1 MSMSEQAPGI
11 LSIVRRGLFL
21 LTAAFAT
28 ANPVFAQEAGADS
41 PLSVTTIVPRILEH
55 DSAYRQAQLD
65 AASAAASRAL
75 ARAQL
80 LPQVTLGSPP
90 NASTYSW
97 SRQESQRIVDTM
109 AEDFTRDV
117 HSASAQLNLT
127 QALPTDGS
135 LSVYA
140 GNTFRA
146 QDDEDEDPLYR
157 QDVSLGATWQ
167 QPLFTNR
174 RIVDLRVLGASIEL
188 AGGIPLRLAQTSAD
202 IQKNARILSVMDTY
216 LRVVEL
222 RKQIHVLGANI
233 QTTQERVEQARI
245 RRRQGTATQRDLW
258 DIEISLE
265 ELREG
270 RLEAEYALRQAESS
284 LAASLGISAEPA
296 IGRMADRRLS
306 DAVPEISLP
315 PEKELAE
322 VARASSL
329 RIAQAQE
336 NVNQRRL
343 QRVVNG
349 RQYAATLRTSVTIA
363 PQYDS
368 EWVETGAFGSTE
380 IGESYSELFADEAS
394 WNTTVSVDLT
404 VPLYNG
410 SQARHQAEQDQRSID
425 KAEVSLRDAERSV
438 AESIHALYLRRALLR
453 DQLSLRRSSLTLERD
468 RLAEKE
474 KLAELDSATEL
485 ELAEARTQVASKENA
500 LWRTR
505 ADLFL
510 NALRVLESAGRD
522 LESTIR
528 AAAQSGAQNS

>member
-1 MSMSEQAPGI
+1 MSVQAPRP
-11 LSIVRRGLFL
+11 RRLAYRSFFL
-21 LTAAFAT
+21 LTLVAGFAI
-28 ANPVFAQEAGADS
+28 ANPVFPQETGADS
-41 PLSVTTIVPRILEH
+41 PLSVTSIVPRVLEH

-80 LPQVTLGSPP
+80 LPQVTLGSSP

-97 SRQESQRIVDTM
+97 SRQESQRIVETE

-127 QALPTDGS
+127 QALPTDGN

-146 QDDEDEDPLYR
+146 QDDDGEDPLYR
-157 QDVSLGATWQ
+157 QDVSVGATWQ

-216 LRVVEL
+216 IQVVEL
-222 RKQIHVLGANI
+222 RKQIDVLGTNI
-233 QTTQERVEQARI
+233 ETTQERVEQARL
-245 RRRQGTATQRDLW
+245 RRRQGTATQRDVW

-265 ELREG
+265 ELRER

-284 LAASLGISAEPA
+284 LAASLGIDAEPA
-296 IGRMADRRLS
+296 NRRMADRRLS

-315 PEKELAE
+315 PEEEIIE
-322 VARASSL
+322 VARAASL
-329 RIAQAQE
+329 QIARARE

-343 QRVVNG
+343 QRIVNG
-349 RQYAATLRTSVTIA
+349 RQYAATLRTSVTLA
-363 PQYDS
+363 PQYDP
-368 EWVETGAFGSTE
+368 EWVETGTFGSTE

-394 WNTTVSVDLT
+394 WNTTLSVDLT

-410 SQARHQAEQDQRSID
+410 SQARHQAQQDQRSID
-425 KAEVSLRDAERSV
+425 KAEVSLRDAQRSV
-438 AESIHALYLRRALLR
+438 AESIHALYLRRQLLR

-485 ELAEARTQVASKENA
+485 ELTEARTQVASKENA

-510 NALRVLESAGRD
+510 NALRILESAGRD
-522 LESTIR
+522 LESTID
-528 AAAQSGAQNS
+528 ATAESGVQNP